1 MDSNIEKTVI
11 KIGTLVVLLLVLS
24 FVLVYF
30 NIVSCG
36 SYSSLG
42 CDIYYSAVA
51 GGKPNVLIVTGE
63 EGSGN
68 PELLYEILRG
78 PKFRARS
85 RLKQLS
91 LVSLPLLRENQLVI
105 VEKARVMSKNDI
117 KMFMEYVNLGGK
129 LVWVGD
135 AGTLLPK
142 EEADLNY
149 YLTYANRGQSG
160 QGYIGPWARKDGD
173 KQVSFDYLLGVNFK
187 SNYCDLTTCYP
198 DSRIGVFDFV
208 DSDKKIVYGLSQNL
222 AFYGDFSV
230 VKLNSNAYQ
239 TSFAFLEHGSDL
251 IGSSPPNQFWL
262 TSEKQNFGN
271 DFPLIVSSGAGGRVL
286 YYAFPP
292 EYFVSEEMPIDS
304 ETGERIQYWALLENM
319 YYGMLYK

>member
-149 YLTYANRGQSG
+149 YLTYSNRGQSSE
-160 QGYIGPWARKDGD
+160 GYIGPWARKEAG
-173 KQVSFDYLLGVNFK
+173 KQVSFDEFLGVNYKGNHCEF
-187 SNYCDLTTCYP
+187 STCVVGEKTGNIEP
-198 DSRIGVFDFV
+198 T
-208 DSDKKIVYGLSQNL
+208 DSDHKFTYGLSNSIP
-222 AFYGDFSV
+222 FSGDFGV
-230 VKLNSNAYQ
+230 VKINKSSNARLVAILDYGSSLVAEPNEVPWLVSGKY
-239 TSFAFLEHGSDL
+239 SFGNELPFIVSNLVGERVVYYATPLESFLE
-251 IGSSPPNQFWL
+251 Q
-262 TSEKQNFGN
+262 EQKYKA
-271 DFPLIVSSGAGGRVL
+271 IV
-286 YYAFPP
+286 
-292 EYFVSEEMPIDS
+292 E
-304 ETGERIQYWALLENM
+304 QM
-319 YYGMLYK
+319 YYGMLYN